1 MKPLDRWVF
10 GLLGLAVLGGL
21 AARIPRG
28 SENPVAEILRN
39 GSVVER
45 VVLDPA
51 APPREWVLSSPG
63 GGVNRVRLE
72 GGRIC
77 MVEANCPDRD
87 CVRAGWLDRPGQT
100 AVCLPHRV
108 ALRVRGTGKGEGMDG
123 ISQ

>member
-45 VVLDPA
+45 VGVMQPAVLTALA
-51 APPREWVLSSPG
+51 AS
-63 GGVNRVRLE
+63 
-72 GGRIC
+72 
-77 MVEANCPDRD
+77 A
-87 CVRAGWLDRPGQT
+87 A
-100 AVCLPHRV
+100 
-108 ALRVRGTGKGEGMDG
+108 
-123 ISQ
+123 